1 MCVCVCVCLFG
12 SGEVVVE
19 VTAVDFGYWLV
30 DRGFTIV
37 GLQIGCFGL
46 AVYMGV

>member
-1 MCVCVCVCLFG
+1 M
-12 SGEVVVE
+12 EAA
-19 VTAVDFGYWLV
+19 TVDFGYWLV

-37 GLQIGCFGL
+37 GLQIGCFGS